1 METEKTEELVSRF
14 RDYLAAASDNSG
26 QPAEKLDLFSLYSEV
41 QALKNEVK
49 IESRHI
55 KQGFV
60 EMQEALELGKEHF
73 TRLEKRDGPELAP
86 LLDGI
91 IDLYDRIHASLRAL
105 PKPAQLEQQ
114 TEQNGKKSFWS
125 RRRKKEEE
133 ERIRRAQQLQREQD
147 MIASM
152 RAGQQMLLDR
162 ILGLLLAWDIT
173 PVAAFEQ
180 RFDPH
185 SMRALGTDSLLDLAD
200 GTVSAEI
207 RTGFQQQGRVL
218 RLADVRVNRLQ

>member
-1 METEKTEELVSRF
+1 
-14 RDYLAAASDNSG
+14 
-26 QPAEKLDLFSLYSEV
+26 DLFFLYSEIK
-41 QALKNEVK
+41 ALKNEVK

-60 EMQEALELGKEHF
+60 EMQDALQAHEENDLCGDAEQ
-73 TRLEKRDGPELAP
+73 DGPELAP

-91 IDLYDRIHASLRAL
+91 IDLYDRIHASIRAL
-105 PKPAQLEQQ
+105 PEPRESEPQPE
-114 TEQNGKKSFWS
+114 GKKRKIYWS
-125 RRRKKEEE
+125 RRQMRKEEQE
-133 ERIRRAQQLQREQD
+133 QRERQRKRAERLQREQD

-173 PVAAFEQ
+173 PVAALDQ

-185 SMRALGTDSLLDLAD
+185 SMRAVGTDTLPDLAD
-200 GTVSAEI
+200 GVVSAEV
-207 RTGFQQQGRVL
+207 RTGFQEEDRIL
-218 RLADVRVNRLQ
+218 RLADVRVNRLEQGG